1 MDDSKG
7 LETYFGST
15 RIVKGHDVQTEG
27 ANCNVAL
34 GGQPRLRA
42 RSGLFAANEM
52 CRIDV
57 GMSRCFNMY
66 RGTDVP
72 FTVLRLYEQ
81 AGWCTGTSWRSAC
94 SSGKTTSS
102 GREQ

>member
-1 MDDSKG
+1 M
-7 LETYFGST
+7 
-15 RIVKGHDVQTEG
+15 KGHDVQVEG

-34 GGQPRLRA
+34 GGRPRLRA

-81 AGWCTGTSWRSAC
+81 GGVVHRDILEERVFL
-94 SSGKTTSS
+94 GKDN
-102 GREQ
+102 EFLA